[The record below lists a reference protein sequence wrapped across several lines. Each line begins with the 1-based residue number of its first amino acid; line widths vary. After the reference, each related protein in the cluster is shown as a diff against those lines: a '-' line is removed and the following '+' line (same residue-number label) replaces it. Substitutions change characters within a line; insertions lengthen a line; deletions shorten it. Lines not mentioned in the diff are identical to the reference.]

1 MRLLLVRRF
10 YIEKSFTEATFDSEA
25 LKAKVAFVD
34 FYADWCGPCQAMGP
48 VVEKLADEYE
58 GKAVIGK
65 VNVDENPE
73 LARRYR
79 VMTIPCMMVFK
90 NGEITKKF
98 IGTTAESEL
107 KAAID
112 EALA

>member
-1 MRLLLVRRF
+1 MEMIQEVV
-10 YIEKSFTEATFDSEA
+10 IMEKKFTEATFDEEA
-25 LKAKVAFVD
+25 MKAKVAFVD

-48 VVEKLADEYE
+48 VVEKLADEYA
-58 GKAVIGK
+58 GKAVVGK

-90 NGEITKKF
+90 EGEVAKKF
-98 IGTTAESEL
+98 IGLTPENEI